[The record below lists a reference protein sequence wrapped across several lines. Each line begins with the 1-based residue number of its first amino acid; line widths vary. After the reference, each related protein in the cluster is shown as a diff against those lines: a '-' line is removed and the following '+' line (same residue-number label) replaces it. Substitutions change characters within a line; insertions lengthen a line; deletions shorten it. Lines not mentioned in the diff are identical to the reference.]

1 VAISNSNVSVKDGSV
16 KDDRIPWQDEPDPTM
31 PSMNPFTQ
39 ARNLALKKQT
49 EIAESLGVGNTD
61 IIRLE
66 QAVFTFVSPKFIK
79 FYTEELNLSENWE
92 AGYRQFQRL
101 MRIAAPRPIHGV
113 WQKPPGEFTFRRW
126 RLHNW
131 PTLSQVGWCKAFCV
145 HPAALYSI
153 EKGASDSI
161 SVDIL
166 LALMEANI
174 MNEDQA
180 RNFAFQIR
188 STLKRQRLATNQT
201 SNSSPKSKPTPKP
214 GPVKPGPSNGR

>member
-1 VAISNSNVSVKDGSV
+1 VVISINSDE
-16 KDDRIPWQDEPDPTM
+16 RIPWQDEPDPTM

-49 EIAESLGVGNTD
+49 EIAAILGVSNTD

-66 QAVFTFVSPKFIK
+66 QAVFTFIQPKFIK
-79 FYTEELNLSENWE
+79 YYKENLNLPDNWE

-153 EKGASDSI
+153 EKGASDSV
-161 SVDIL
+161 SADIL

-174 MNEDQA
+174 MNEDQV

-188 STLKRQRLATNQT
+188 STLKRQRLATNQA
-201 SNSSPKSKPTPKP
+201 PKPAAAKMTAPAKLTPKP
-214 GPVKPGPSNGR
+214 GPTNGR